1 MAKKQ
6 SDYLADLLADG
17 AENVPQTP
25 IEAKSTPSPAATSH
39 RAGMS
44 LLGRESALA
53 RVATGEV
60 RQVTQLLIDP
70 ARVRVWEGNAW

>member
-6 SDYLADLLADG
+6 SDYLADLLADE
-17 AENVPQTP
+17 AENASQKPVET
-25 IEAKSTPSPAATSH
+25 KSMPSPAQGPH

-53 RVATGEV
+53 R
-60 RQVTQLLIDP
+60 LI
-70 ARVRVWEGNAW
+70 AIAA